1 MSLYCLMQSAEVT
14 AAVARLTD
22 HTKYTGTHKQRFDEN
37 GKGRGKIGRVDNE
50 SNSGYVQ
57 GYKEEGSFDKT
68 RS

>member
-1 MSLYCLMQSAEVT
+1 M
-14 AAVARLTD
+14 ARLTD